1 MNRIDEKEAIKLYD
15 DLKGIVLGKTEHE
28 YEKADYAEL
37 EGAYEEKGSTTFK
50 NSNGDNITIEIHHY
64 HKKDS
69 WCTNGLSYIPDF
81 QARIFKNDNC
91 IWELEGHT
99 IWVSRSPYDDDLVLE
114 CSKSFKDLPREL
126 LKPFKKKRP
135 EKATNKVYIEE
146 PVRDNRTL
154 IDEITKAY
162 TNYCN
167 AIKKKNNVL
176 KEKEE
181 KVKQAIEAIAKEYSD
196 SINER
201 TKEEEDTKT
210 QFINYKDLVST
221 YSSFDVDLIG
231 KAIARIISAASGKK
245 FKYGNVTSH
254 YEVIE
259 FDMLSDPYTERK
271 TERDCIV
278 VETSKYEQDYHT
290 QHGEN
295 PIDELVEDGHAILL
309 IRNYDASPDKYRIVT
324 FLTTDESG
332 GLKFINVNLDD
343 FDYIKDFIIEVAQY
357 RFQRELDKFTEGD
370 MNLCIDRFIP
380 KAEQIHIKN
389 RIDVLQEE
397 LKTLN
402 LKLKK

>member
-1 MNRIDEKEAIKLYD
+1 MKHISKDEASKLYD
-15 DLKGIVLGKTEHE
+15 ELKEIVLKSRQHK
-28 YEKADYAEL
+28 YKKNDYAEL
-37 EGAYEEKGSTTFK
+37 DGAYKEKGSTTFK
-50 NSNGDNITIEIHHY
+50 NINGDNITIKIHHF
-64 HKKDS
+64 HRKDD
-69 WCTNGLSYIPDF
+69 WCTSGLEYIPQF
-81 QARIFKNDNC
+81 EAHILKNDNC
-91 IWELEGHT
+91 IWGVKGVTEWVSYNDYDDELE
-99 IWVSRSPYDDDLVLE
+99 LE
-114 CSKSFKDLPREL
+114 CCRFFGDLPREL
-126 LKPFKKKRP
+126 LKPYKKKRP
-135 EKATNKVYIEE
+135 EKATNRIYIEE
-146 PVRDNRTL
+146 PIRDNRTL
-154 IDEITKAY
+154 IDELTKAY

-201 TKEEEDTKT
+201 TKEEADTKT

-231 KAIARIISAASGKK
+231 KAIARIISVVSGKD

-254 YEVIE
+254 YEVTG

-278 VETSKYEQDYHT
+278 VETSKYTKSYSHPD
-290 QHGEN
+290 GEN
-295 PIDELVEDGHAILL
+295 MIDELVEDGHAILL
-309 IRNYDASPDKYRIVT
+309 IRNYDSSLEKYRIVT
-324 FLTTDESG
+324 FLTIDESG
-332 GLKFINVNLDD
+332 KLKFINVNLDD

-357 RFQRELDKFTEGD
+357 RFQRELDKFTEDD
-370 MNLCIDRFIP
+370 MNLCVDRFIP
-380 KAEQIHIKN
+380 KAEQLHIKN
-389 RIDVLQEE
+389 RIEVLQEE